1 MKVISLPYLV
11 SIYKCKRLPTK
22 DLFVLF
28 TNFLRITFIFAITCF
43 NQVVFAENALNIP
56 AINKIEMVGGLVKPP
71 FIIEE
76 NGRGLQLDIIRKA
89 LEAVNKEVH
98 FIHVPFGRTVT
109 TYQSLN
115 ADGIVTVLSDYQH
128 PNLFVSKPFITYQNV
143 AVSLLENQLSIEN
156 IGDLSGKSM
165 IAFQNAK
172 KYLGEDF
179 NKIIGYSMD
188 YREVAEQMKQIELL
202 FLHRTE
208 VIILDINI
216 FKYLLKH
223 DTSGR
228 YSQPFKVHYIFNERK
243 YSAAFKSEKNR
254 DAFDQGIKTMNEQ
267 GTYQIIVDK
276 YLDQQ

>member
-1 MKVISLPYLV
+1 MQAFAF
-11 SIYKCKRLPTK
+11 K

-28 TNFLRITFIFAITCF
+28 ANFLKIVLIFFIACF
-43 NQVVFAENALNIP
+43 NQVTFAESDLSTLETD
-56 AINKIEMVGGLVKPP
+56 KIEMVDGLVKPP

-76 NGRGLQLDIIRKA
+76 NGRGLQLDIVRAA
-89 LEAVNKEVH
+89 LEATNKEVD

-109 TYQSLN
+109 TFQSLN
-115 ADGIVTVLSDYQH
+115 ADGIVTVLPNYQH
-128 PNLFVSKPFITYQNV
+128 PNLFISKPFITYQNV
-143 AVSLLENQLSIEN
+143 AVSLLENQLSLEN
-156 IGDLSGKSM
+156 IEDLSGKSM
-165 IAFQNAK
+165 VAFQNAK

-179 NKIIGYSMD
+179 NKTIRYSMD
-188 YREVAEQMKQIELL
+188 YREVAEQTKQIELL

-223 DTSGR
+223 NTTGR
-228 YSQPFKVHYIFNERK
+228 SSQPFKVHYIFNERQ
-243 YSAAFKSEKNR
+243 YSAAFKLEKNR
-254 DAFDQGIKTMNEQ
+254 DVFDQGIKTMKEQ

>member
-11 SIYKCKRLPTK
+11 FIYKCKRLPLK

-28 TNFLRITFIFAITCF
+28 THFLRIVFIFAITCF
-43 NQVVFAENALNIP
+43 NQVIFAENDLTTLES
-56 AINKIEMVGGLVKPP
+56 NKIEMVDGLVKPP

-76 NGRGLQLDIIRKA
+76 NGRGLQLDIVRSA

-109 TYQSLN
+109 TFQSLN

-128 PNLFVSKPFITYQNV
+128 PNLFISKPFITYQNV
-143 AVSLLENQLSIEN
+143 AVSLLENQLSLKK
-156 IGDLSGKSM
+156 IGDLSGKS
-165 IAFQNAK
+165 IVSFQNAK

-179 NKIIGYSMD
+179 NKIIRYSMD
-188 YREVAEQMKQIELL
+188 YREVAEQVKQIELL

-223 DTSGR
+223 DTTGR
-228 YSQPFKVHYIFNERK
+228 YSQPFKVHYIFNERQ

-254 DAFDQGIKTMNEQ
+254 DVFDQGIKSMKEQ

-276 YLDQQ
+276 YLDQH